1 MKRFIALTAIA
12 ILLAAASACGTAKP
26 PTAQAAQG
34 NRVIATLEDLS
45 SLYGKKDLERFM
57 GLVHA
62 DFKDRQAFAASIKAV
77 FSSYETVQ
85 FTVQY
90 TKMLITIDDKGTTRA
105 TFNWDSGWET
115 AGGSILKNGGRVV
128 FVFDPRQAKLTA
140 IEGKSPFIPQAI
152 EPPGKQ

>member
-1 MKRFIALTAIA
+1 
-12 ILLAAASACGTAKP
+12 
-26 PTAQAAQG
+26 
-34 NRVIATLEDLS
+34 
-45 SLYGKKDLERFM
+45 
-57 GLVHA
+57 
-62 DFKDRQAFAASIKAV
+62 
-77 FSSYETVQ
+77 
-85 FTVQY
+85 
-90 TKMLITIDDKGTTRA
+90 MLITIDDKGTTRA